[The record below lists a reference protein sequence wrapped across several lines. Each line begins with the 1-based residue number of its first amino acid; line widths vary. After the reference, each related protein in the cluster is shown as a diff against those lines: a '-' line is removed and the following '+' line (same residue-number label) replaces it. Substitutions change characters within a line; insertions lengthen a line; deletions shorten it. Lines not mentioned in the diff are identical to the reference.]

1 MPRRFNPHNRTACWP
16 KIRRRCLTGFELR
29 PCNATKMS
37 SRHIGSTA
45 IMPPAPGIFGI
56 FARQS
61 YKLRGSA
68 AALFWPIGQFSG
80 DESRLWMPNR
90 RRSHC
95 MQRLR
100 WFAMNQTDR
109 TTIAPKPDDELT
121 PVLGWFSAIALVV
134 GAVIGS
140 GVFLKPSQIAAATD
154 GYVGLI
160 LALWIGLGVVN
171 LCGALA
177 LAELSAMFPRSGG
190 TYLFLREA
198 YGPLW
203 AFSWAW
209 AEFWIIRSG
218 AIATLAAAM
227 AITVGQMAEAAG
239 FALGTAGEQL
249 FAILSIVLLA
259 TVNVVG
265 TRWGGT
271 VQNVTTLIKA
281 AFVIF
286 LALLPFVAVESQA
299 VDLGPLF
306 PRAVSA
312 GLLAGIGSAV
322 SGIMWAYDGWA
333 NLPIV
338 AEEVRNPAR
347 NVPRALIVGII
358 LLIVLYTGA
367 NLAYHLTLPSSEI
380 ATAKITAAT
389 AAEKLLPNFGGKL
402 TMAML
407 AVSIFGALNAN
418 ILTGPRVLFAAAR
431 DHRFLGPLRRVDP
444 RFGTPAIAIAA
455 LSGWAALLILLGNFY
470 PDPDKRLYDVLS
482 DYCIFGA
489 ALFYLAAV
497 LAVFVLRRARPTAT
511 RPYRA
516 WGYPVLP
523 AIFVAAYVLVLSSM
537 FWAAPLEC
545 SIGLLLIAAGMVVF
559 AVATRLTKRN

>member
-1 MPRRFNPHNRTACWP
+1 MNQRD
-16 KIRRRCLTGFELR
+16 
-29 PCNATKMS
+29 S
-37 SRHIGSTA
+37 SQIA
-45 IMPPAPGIFGI
+45 PPP
-56 FARQS
+56 
-61 YKLRGSA
+61 
-68 AALFWPIGQFSG
+68 SG
-80 DESRLWMPNR
+80 D
-90 RRSHC
+90 
-95 MQRLR
+95 
-100 WFAMNQTDR
+100 
-109 TTIAPKPDDELT
+109 LT
-121 PVLGWFSAIALVV
+121 PVLGLFSAVALVV

-140 GVFLKPSQIAAATD
+140 GVFLKPSQVAAATD

-160 LALWIGLGVVN
+160 LTLWVVIGLVN

-190 TYLFLREA
+190 SYLFLREA

-209 AEFWIIRSG
+209 AEFCIIRSG
-218 AIATLAAAM
+218 SIATLAAAM
-227 AITVGQMAEAAG
+227 AITIGQIAEAAG
-239 FALGTAGEQL
+239 YTLGTAVEQL
-249 FAILSIVLLA
+249 FSILSIVVLA
-259 TVNVVG
+259 GINIVG

-271 VQNVTTLIKA
+271 VQNITTLIKG
-281 AFVIF
+281 AFVVF
-286 LALLPFVAVESQA
+286 LALLPFVALESQA
-299 VDLGPLF
+299 IDMGRLF
-306 PRAVSA
+306 PRAMSA

-333 NLPIV
+333 NLPVV
-338 AEEVRNPAR
+338 AEEVHAPAR
-347 NVPRALIVGII
+347 NVPRALIAGII
-358 LLIVLYTGA
+358 LLIALYTGA

-380 ATAKITAAT
+380 ATAKITAVT

-407 AVSIFGALNAN
+407 AVSIFGALNSN

-431 DHRFLGPLRRVDP
+431 DHSFLGPLRRVEP
-444 RFGTPAIAIAA
+444 RFGTPAIAIGA

-470 PDPDKRLYDVLS
+470 PDPHKRLYDVLS

-497 LAVFVLRRARPTAT
+497 LAVFVLRRARPEAP

-516 WGYPVLP
+516 WGYPILP
-523 AIFVAAYVLVLSSM
+523 AVFVAAYVLVLTSM

-545 SIGLLLIAAGMVVF
+545 SIGLLLIAAGMIVF
-559 AVATRLTKRN
+559 VVATRLTQGR